1 VSIKV
6 NLHPY
11 FTHITK
17 GRNVLEVEGK
27 TVGQCLEDMVRQYP
41 ELKEWLYSEEGDL
54 SNLYEVY
61 VNMEST
67 HPERMAKTV
76 RDGDEIHIVAV
87 IAGG

>member
-1 VSIKV
+1 VSVKV

-11 FTHITK
+11 FTHITEGK
-17 GRNVLEVEGK
+17 NVLEVEGK
-27 TVGQCLEDMVRQYP
+27 TVGQCLEDMVQQYP

-61 VNMEST
+61 VNMESAQ
-67 HPERMAKTV
+67 PERLAKPV
-76 RDGDEIHIVAV
+76 RDGDEIHIVII